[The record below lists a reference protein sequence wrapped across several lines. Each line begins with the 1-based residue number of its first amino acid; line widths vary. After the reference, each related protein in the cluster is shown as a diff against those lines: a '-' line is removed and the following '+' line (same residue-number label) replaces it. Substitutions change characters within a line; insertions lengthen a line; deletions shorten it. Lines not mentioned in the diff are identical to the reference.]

1 LKPIA
6 FLSRG
11 FRPFFLG
18 ASVFAMLAMA
28 NWMAVYLVHFPL
40 ELNGVNLFQWH
51 AHEMIFGYAMA
62 VIAGFL
68 LTAAWNWTGRK
79 TASGTG
85 LAVLFLLWLLARA
98 LMMKGTGLL
107 AWATAADLAFMA
119 GLAFAVGK
127 PVIQA
132 RQTRQAPVLLL
143 LTLLA
148 AARLLFFLGAEGM
161 VQDGV
166 RIAVHGGLYLVLG
179 MVLFMGRRVIPF
191 FTQRGVGYEVE
202 LRNERWN
209 DIATV
214 TVYPLY
220 MFTEILLPYSLVGA
234 ILAGALLI
242 LNTLRVMGWHTMG
255 IWQKPLLWG
264 LFLSF
269 VMINL
274 GFLLRALMPVTAVPP
289 YLHMHAYAVGGVG
302 MITLSMMARV
312 TLGHTGRDIH
322 QAPRVMALIL
332 VGMLLT
338 ATIRIFLPLIDSSHY
353 GLWIG
358 AAGAAWIASF
368 FLFTVVFSPMLLR
381 RRVDEQ
387 AEPKPAKPGSE

>member
-1 LKPIA
+1 MNSIA

-28 NWMAVYLVHFPL
+28 NWMAVYLFYFPL
-40 ELNGVNLFQWH
+40 ELQGISLYQWH
-51 AHEMIFGYAMA
+51 AHEMVFGYAVA

-68 LTAAWNWTGRK
+68 LTAAWNWTGQK
-79 TASGTG
+79 TASGAG
-85 LAVLFLLWLLARA
+85 LALLFALWVLARA
-98 LMMKGTGLL
+98 LMMTGTGLL

-119 GLAFAVGK
+119 GLAFAVGR
-127 PVIQA
+127 PVIQT

-148 AARLLFFLGAEGM
+148 VARLLFFLGAEGV

-166 RIAVHGGLYLVLG
+166 RIAVHGGLYMVLG

-191 FTQRGVGYEVE
+191 FTERGVGYEVE

-209 DIATV
+209 DIATIAA
-214 TVYPLY
+214 YPLY
-220 MFTEILLPYSLVGA
+220 LLTEILLPYSLLGA

-289 YLHMHAYAVGGVG
+289 YLPVHAYAVGGVG
-302 MITLSMMARV
+302 IITVSMMARV

-338 ATIRIFLPLIDSSHY
+338 ATIRIFLPLVDSSHY
-353 GLWIG
+353 KLWIG
-358 AAGAAWIASF
+358 AAGTTWIASF
-368 FLFTVVFSPMLLR
+368 FLFTVVFAPMLLR
-381 RRVDEQ
+381 QRVDE
-387 AEPKPAKPGSE
+387 KPEKPGSE